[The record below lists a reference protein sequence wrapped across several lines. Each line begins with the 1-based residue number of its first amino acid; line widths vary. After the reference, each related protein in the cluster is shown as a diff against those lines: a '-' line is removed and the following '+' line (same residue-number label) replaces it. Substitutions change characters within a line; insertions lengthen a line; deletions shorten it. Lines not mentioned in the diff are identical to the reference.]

1 MAKKILALCLSLAL
15 TLCGCAQK
23 DLSPEAIQSEKV
35 DVLETNNDIQDDV
48 VIDAATEEDVPE
60 FNSLDDPELLQYI
73 EDTVYTGLV
82 DEFDSEDYI
91 IENVNTVYVSTE
103 YLEELSY
110 NSKSNIWFGYTLD
123 EVEGMFEEDTAYV
136 FTLSDNGETEVVPFE
151 QYDDTY
157 DKVIK
162 NVAIGTGVIL
172 ICVTV
177 SVASGGMGAAPV
189 SMIFAASAKTG
200 TTMALSMGTM
210 SGVIS
215 GVITG
220 YETNDFDEA
229 KKAALLSFS
238 EGYKWGAITG
248 CITGGVSEANAIRN
262 ASTAAEQLNDIPQW
276 RQAELRALQK
286 YGGNE
291 QASYL
296 AGKEVEFGTAGATRP
311 DVVRMVDGHLEAIEV
326 KYYNL
331 ESSASMNT
339 LFRELDR
346 EIPAR
351 IANMP
356 EGTTQRLVLDVTGRT
371 FSQET
376 VASAQAQIVE
386 HYMDIYPNLPIDIV
400 GL

>member
-23 DLSPEAIQSEKV
+23 DVTSEAIQSETIDAVEKN
-35 DVLETNNDIQDDV
+35 TDIQDNVLD
-48 VIDAATEEDVPE
+48 DAVEETVPE

-103 YLEELSY
+103 YLEEISY
-110 NSKSNIWFGYTLD
+110 NSQSNIWFGYTLD
-123 EVEGMFEEDTAYV
+123 EVEDMFEKDTAYV

-151 QYDDTY
+151 PYDDTY

-210 SGVIS
+210 NAVIS

-220 YETNDFDEA
+220 YETNDFEEV

-248 CITGGVSEANAIRN
+248 CITGGLNEANAIRN
-262 ASTAAEQLNDIPQW
+262 ASTAVDQLENVPQW

-291 QASYL
+291 QVSYL
-296 AGKEVEFGTAGATRP
+296 AGQEVEFGTAGATRP

-376 VASAQAQIVE
+376 VVSARAQIVE
-386 HYMDIYPNLPIDIV
+386 HFMDIYPNLPIDIV